1 MSSAV
6 WSTWNGLEG
15 WARVGSVPASQL
27 GGATFWSQAARVSAI
42 GSGLH
47 VDAVHTFAGL
57 LTAGPSGAR
66 ADDGSLPAL
75 LIQLPRDLMMLH
87 LGPISREAGLGILDC
102 QWSAGLTRADS
113 TDLRRAFGIPEDGQ
127 PWSEDARSRALAWV
141 EALGS
146 LLADPASYRAHGQQA
161 GQVLRPRVTD
171 ALRAALGW
179 SGFEPPGNPVLRRAG
194 ALAIAFT
201 RVSLRAT
208 LQLVRAAGPQADSML
223 DLACAGSAWP
233 PEFAA
238 RAGRLRA
245 ALAAESW
252 GSGG

>member
-1 MSSAV
+1 MSRTV
-6 WSTWNGLEG
+6 WSTWNGQEG
-15 WARVGSVPASQL
+15 WARVGIVPPSQL
-27 GGATFWSQAARVSAI
+27 GGATFWSQAARVSAV

-47 VDAVHTFAGL
+47 VDSVHTFAGL

-75 LIQLPRDLMMLH
+75 LVQLPRDLMTTY
-87 LGPISREAGLGILDC
+87 LGPVSRAAGLGVLDC
-102 QWSAGLTRADS
+102 QWSVGLTRADPA
-113 TDLRRAFGIPEDGQ
+113 DLRRAFGIPEVGA
-127 PWSEDARSRALAWV
+127 PWPEDARSRAFDWV

-146 LLADPASYRAHGQQA
+146 LLADPSSYRAHGQQA

-171 ALRAALGW
+171 ALRTALGW
-179 SGFEPPGNPVLRRAG
+179 SGPEPPGDPVLRRAG
-194 ALAIAFT
+194 ALAIAFS
-201 RVSLRAT
+201 RVSSRAT
-208 LQLVRAAGPQADSML
+208 IQLVRAAGPQADSML
-223 DLACAGSAWP
+223 ELACSGSVWP

-252 GSGG
+252 GNGG